1 MDPKEK
7 QKLMVLFGIFGL
19 AAILM
24 YYNLLLKP
32 QVSGFS
38 MRNREYKTIRARVK
52 SAEAL
57 IKNEARIKRQHEE
70 LKKQSGIFEDKLP
83 RQDEVSGLLGDFSRI
98 AESSGVKILRIK
110 PLEVVDDQAQA
121 KTDKGACM
129 AFPILIE
136 ARAGYHQCGL
146 FINKLETMEKF
157 IKVEDIDIR
166 NVATDP
172 RHHDIKLRVKTYVTK

>member
-19 AAILM
+19 AAIM
-24 YYNLLLKP
+24 MFYNLLLKP

-38 MRNREYKTIRARVK
+38 MRNREYKAIKARVK

-57 IKNEARIKRQHEE
+57 IKNEARIRRQHEE
-70 LKKQSGIFEDKLP
+70 LKKQAGIFENRLP
-83 RQDEVSGLLGDFSRI
+83 MHDEISGLLEDFSRI

-110 PLEVVDDQAQA
+110 PLDSPDDQDQA
-121 KTDKGACM
+121 GRVYT
-129 AFPILIE
+129 AFIILIE
-136 ARAGYHQCGL
+136 ASAGYHQCGL

-157 IKVEDIDIR
+157 IKVEDIDIKSI
-166 NVATDP
+166 ATDP
-172 RHHDIKLRVKTYVTK
+172 RHHDIKLRIKTYVTK